1 MLTVARSPAT
11 VDDLARLWE
20 HDHAK
25 PNRAYVTRPDPEYS
39 ALLER
44 IRLLEQENS
53 ILQRQ
58 VQLLSDLA
66 VMD

>member
-1 MLTVARSPAT
+1 MLTVAQSPAT

-20 HDHAK
+20 HDQIK
-25 PNRAYVTRPDPEYS
+25 SVRARATRPDPEYM

-44 IRLLEQENS
+44 LQLLEQENAV
-53 ILQRQ
+53 LQRQ